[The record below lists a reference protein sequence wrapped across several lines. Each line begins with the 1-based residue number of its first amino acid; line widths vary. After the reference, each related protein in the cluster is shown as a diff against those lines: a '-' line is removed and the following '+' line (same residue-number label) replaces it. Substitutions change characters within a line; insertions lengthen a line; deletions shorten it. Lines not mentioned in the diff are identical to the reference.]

1 MKTYSVNS
9 IDSLKDIVIDLLELL
24 NDHQVV
30 ALEGQMGAGK
40 TTFVQQVLKAMGIEE
55 LEGSPTY
62 SLINQYES
70 PFYGT
75 VYHLDLYRLNSLEE
89 IFDIGIE
96 ELLYQKCICLIEWP
110 EKMIELLPDNTI
122 WVYLRVEEDFSRT
135 ITIKNDNKS

>member
-24 NDHQVV
+24 NDHHIV

>member
-55 LEGSPTY
+55 LDGSPTY

-70 PFYGT
+70 PFFGT

>member
-24 NDHQVV
+24 NDHQIV

-70 PFYGT
+70 PFYGR

>member
-1 MKTYSVNS
+1 
-9 IDSLKDIVIDLLELL
+9 
-24 NDHQVV
+24 
-30 ALEGQMGAGK
+30 
-40 TTFVQQVLKAMGIEE
+40 MGIEE

>member
-1 MKTYSVNS
+1 MKTFSVNT
-9 IDSLKDIVIDLLELL
+9 IDSLKEVAVELL
-24 NDHQVV
+24 TFLKESQVI

-40 TTFVQQVLKAMGIEE
+40 TTLVQQILKSMGIDD

-70 PFYGT
+70 PFFGS
-75 VYHLDLYRLNSLEE
+75 VYHLDLYRLNNLEE
-89 IFDIGIE
+89 VFDIGIE

-122 WVYLRVEEDFSRT
+122 WVYLRVEEDLSRT
-135 ITIKNDNKS
+135 ITIKNDDKS

>member
-55 LEGSPTY
+55 LDGSPTY

-96 ELLYQKCICLIEWP
+96 ELLDQKCICLIEWP
-110 EKMIELLPDNTI
+110 EKMMELLPDNTI
-122 WVYLRVEEDFSRT
+122 WVYLRVEEDLSRT
-135 ITIKNDNKS
+135 ITIKNDDKS